1 MVKLAR
7 PRARPTH
14 RREMAVARTR
24 EEILLAAARVLARSG
39 HKAVSMTDIA
49 AEVGFTAP
57 ALYVYFDSKERI
69 FQALVAMLGREIGE
83 TFVTAPR
90 GMPFAEKVRLLVRET
105 LTWADRR
112 REFLLALVALKM
124 RGFRLVPGPARAL
137 RAAAPDDD
145 GNDPMVWD
153 VYSPRVADWL
163 RQAGRR
169 APELAGRDPDEAAC
183 VLVGIMHGFVLRWLM
198 GRSPQHLAGQTDR
211 IVDYFLYGLQGGAA
225 HA

>member
-1 MVKLAR
+1 
-7 PRARPTH
+7 
-14 RREMAVARTR
+14 MALARTR

-39 HKAVSMTDIA
+39 HRAVSMTDIA

-83 TFVTAPR
+83 TFVSPPR
-90 GMPFAEKVRLLVRET
+90 GMPFAEKIRLLVRET

-124 RGFRLVPGPARAL
+124 RGFRFVPGPVKGL
-137 RAAAPDDD
+137 RAAPDD
-145 GNDPMVWD
+145 GNDPVVWD

-169 APELAGRDPDEAAC
+169 APELVGRDHQEAAC